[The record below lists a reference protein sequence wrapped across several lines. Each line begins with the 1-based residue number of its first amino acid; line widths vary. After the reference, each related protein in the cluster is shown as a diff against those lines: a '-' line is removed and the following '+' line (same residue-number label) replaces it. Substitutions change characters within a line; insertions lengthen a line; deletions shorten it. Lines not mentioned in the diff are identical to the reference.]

1 MLNAFYHQKMANKA
15 TKASTHREWQD
26 GRCRTLT
33 RLSSS
38 WMPPTLPA
46 RETIQPL
53 GKTAWQVLLMLKNI
67 YPVTP
72 QFALRYLL
80 KRNEN
85 IRIDLYTHACSTLV
99 HLVYWKP
106 KNPAVGK
113 WVKDVI

>member
-1 MLNAFYHQKMANKA
+1 
-15 TKASTHREWQD
+15 
-26 GRCRTLT
+26 
-33 RLSSS
+33 
-38 WMPPTLPA
+38 
-46 RETIQPL
+46 
-53 GKTAWQVLLMLKNI
+53 MLKNI